1 MAPIDDL
8 LSRMDALLQ
17 PMRATGDERQHFLA
31 TYMRTTLAVKHE
43 IERGGFVDAAWTERW
58 DIAFADL
65 YLDALDDWNAERPVP
80 GPWRVAFEAAN
91 ATPRVPPIRHLL
103 LGMNAHINY
112 DLPQALIQVITDQ
125 EFDDPALVARR
136 SRDHEHIDAI
146 LSSRVAAED
155 GELKKVEQPGD
166 RTLLD
171 HVLTPFNRAGS
182 KRFLKEARGKVW
194 RNAHALSLARRRSLA
209 ELGERLREL
218 EGLSAARVGGPP
230 AARPGPAAAD
240 ARRVRRAPAGCVI
253 APAPTCG
260 AEPRC

>member
-1 MAPIDDL
+1 M
-8 LSRMDALLQ
+8 
-17 PMRATGDERQHFLA
+17 
-31 TYMRTTLAVKHE
+31 
-43 IERGGFVDAAWTERW
+43 
-58 DIAFADL
+58 
-65 YLDALDDWNAERPVP
+65 P

-91 ATPRVPPIRHLL
+91 AAPRVPPIRHLL

-194 RNAHALSLARRRSLA
+194 RNAQALSLARRREPGRA
-209 ELGERLREL
+209 GRA
-218 EGLSAARVGGPP
+218 AARARGTVGGARRGPP

-240 ARRVRRAPAGCVI
+240 AGRVRRAPAGCVI
-253 APAPTCG
+253 GRLSG
-260 AEPRC
+260 AVRNLGASVRT

>member
-1 MAPIDDL
+1 MAPIDEL

-43 IERGGFVDAAWTERW
+43 IERGAFVDDAWTERW

-65 YLDALDDWNAERPVP
+65 YLDALDEWNAKGTAP
-80 GPWRVAFEAAN
+80 GPWRIAFLAAN

-125 EFDDPALVARR
+125 EFDDPALVERR
-136 SRDHEHIDAI
+136 SRDHERIDAI

-155 GELKKVEQPGD
+155 LELRKMEQPGD

-171 HVLTPFNRAGS
+171 HFLTPFNRAGS
-182 KRFLKEARGKVW
+182 KRFLREARGKVW
-194 RNAHALSLARRRSLA
+194 RNAQALSSARRQSLDQ
-209 ELGERLREL
+209 LGARLREL
-218 EGLSAARVGGPP
+218 EALSAARV
-230 AARPGPAAAD
+230 ADLRRPGQVLLRLTRDGFGVLLHD
-240 ARRVRRAPAGCVI
+240 A
-253 APAPTCG
+253 
-260 AEPRC
+260 

>member
-8 LSRMDALLQ
+8 LFRMDALLR

-31 TYMRTTLAVKHE
+31 TYMRTTLAVKDE
-43 IERGGFVDAAWTERW
+43 LERGGFVDEAWTERW
-58 DIAFADL
+58 DIAFANL

-91 ATPRVPPIRHLL
+91 AAPRVPPIRHLL

-194 RNAHALSLARRRSLA
+194 RNAQALSLARRRSLS

-218 EGLSAARVGGPP
+218 ERRSEARV
-230 AARPGPAAAD
+230 ADLRRPGQVLLRLTRDGFGVLLRD
-240 ARRVRRAPAGCVI
+240 A
-253 APAPTCG
+253 
-260 AEPRC
+260 